1 MIDKEKNNAR
11 YRLSHC
17 VNVLFSVDH
26 GTFRWRR
33 EDKSRGL
40 FTKIQGQTDIDSRFG
55 QMVSK
60 IHDWQISSFNLVDH
74 LHKSNPFS
82 QKTATKA
89 WGRWMSRF
97 LPPHFF
103 VGTLWSFCRS
113 LWKRIPTSC
122 LLRVLIHRGGGRN
135 KNGTSPGTGIK
146 GDFDEMEHEFQLGT
160 FGTEKRYL
168 FFSEILL
175 LTEVFLIGMTWK
187 VMFHLLA
194 NWICWKLFAYGKQ
207 LRSLPRD
214 MFM

>member
-33 EDKSRGL
+33 GQIEGIVYQNTRANGYR
-40 FTKIQGQTDIDSRFG
+40 FTVWANGKQ
-55 QMVSK
+55 
-60 IHDWQISSFNLVDH
+60 IHDWQISSFNLVHH